1 MYDLDGAGNLQMH
14 NAAILKGTAAD
25 LYNVIGDLVS
35 LGMRKHLN
43 ELVMWIVVKV
53 EIKCIS

>member
-53 EIKCIS
+53 